1 MAVASVQ
8 QQDLCADIA
17 IPVIDLAP
25 YLSGMAGALEATA
38 AQLRAALERIGCF
51 IIIHHDVP
59 QALITRAFAA
69 AKRFHFPPI
78 TYEQYLLWWYDAN
91 YNAALQNDPS

>member
-1 MAVASVQ
+1 MAVALAQ
-8 QQDLCADIA
+8 QQGLCTDTV

-38 AQLRAALERIGCF
+38 AQLRAALESIGFF

-59 QALITRAFAA
+59 QGLIAQAFAA
-69 AKRFHFPPI
+69 ARRFTISRWRPK
-78 TYEQYLLWWYDAN
+78 WRCA
-91 YNAALQNDPS
+91 